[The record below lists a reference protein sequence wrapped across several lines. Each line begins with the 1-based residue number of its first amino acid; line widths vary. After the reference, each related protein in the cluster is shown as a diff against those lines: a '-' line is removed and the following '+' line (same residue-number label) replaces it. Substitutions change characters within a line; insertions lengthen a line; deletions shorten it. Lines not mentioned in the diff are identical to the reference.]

1 MNRGSS
7 KQRVRAQFAPG
18 RCAFSKKSVPQ
29 LVFSQKKMEELVR
42 PFSPPRYNWTLLDQ
56 EDPDAL
62 FWFADK
68 GFI

>member
-1 MNRGSS
+1 
-7 KQRVRAQFAPG
+7 
-18 RCAFSKKSVPQ
+18 
-29 LVFSQKKMEELVR
+29 MEELVR